1 MVILVRRAMENN
13 YFKNHGSWRTRN
25 FSKTENSSPIFL
37 TSPIF
42 SFICQVWIWMLHEAV
57 VKIEIKNAMVACTV
71 PGIWMVLSKYL
82 FRAEVDIIDE
92 AYFPAYQQHTW
103 PCWEDLR
110 CCIHF
115 VCSVTQR
122 ITSREEVAIRTG
134 TIYSKHVLLI
144 CCCPQVAVSQKWL
157 PMFTGN
163 IEKCLSDTNAVAAGF
178 SLFPG
183 IQVTW
188 HRACYPHV
196 ERWREGSWLGIMTLG
211 LRPAHL
217 LAHNLQRRASL
228 LWTSRSSSVK
238 QEA

>member
-1 MVILVRRAMENN
+1 MPSNLRVMVILVRRAMGNN

-25 FSKTENSSPIFL
+25 FSKTQNSSPIFI
-37 TSPIF
+37 TSPSF

-57 VKIEIKNAMVACTV
+57 VRTEIKNVMVACTV
-71 PGIWMVLSKYL
+71 PGIGMALSKYL
-82 FRAEVDIIDE
+82 FWAEVDVIDE

-103 PCWEDLR
+103 PCWEDLW

-134 TIYSKHVLLI
+134 TIYSKHVLLF

-163 IEKCLSDTNAVAAGF
+163 IEKWLSDTNAVAAGF
-178 SLFPG
+178 SLFIG
-183 IQVTW
+183 IEPV
-188 HRACYPHV
+188 
-196 ERWREGSWLGIMTLG
+196 I
-211 LRPAHL
+211 
-217 LAHNLQRRASL
+217 
-228 LWTSRSSSVK
+228 SSSCRAMMGRLLTGNHDPGSK
-238 QEA
+238 TCPLTGP